1 MKNEGGEQM
10 KKLKKCACII
20 MVLSLIQG
28 FSMTYDVANAVSVP
42 VPTVTV
48 STASAKKLPS
58 SVKLNK
64 TSEKLVVGKTD
75 TLKATVSPVGS
86 SKLTWTSS
94 NKKVVTVDSNG
105 KLKAVGKGTA
115 NVTVKTSNG
124 KTATCIVSVIT
135 QNEAYV
141 DEVLKLVNEERTK
154 RSLNKLTVN
163 SRLSN
168 ASQKRAVE
176 TAQRLSHTRPS
187 GKSFSTV
194 LDEYGI
200 NYTVTGEN
208 IAYNYYTA
216 SEAMEGLMDSKGHR
230 DNILNTRFKSIGVGL
245 YEEDGIKYLVQLF
258 I

>member
-1 MKNEGGEQM
+1 M

-154 RSLNKLTVN
+154 RGLNKLTVN

-176 TAQRLSHTRPS
+176 TAQSLSHTRPS

-230 DNILNTRFKSIGVGL
+230 DNILNTRFKSVYIKNSTVFERSTL
-245 YEEDGIKYLVQLF
+245 YLRVT
-258 I
+258 